1 MNKTTLLFTLFLF
14 AVTGCAGSGTS
25 SYTAARLQASGLD
38 TRERFAEPKARDTQ
52 GR

>member
-1 MNKTTLLFTLFLF
+1 MKKNALLLL
-14 AVTGCAGSGTS
+14 AIAGCAGSGAS